1 MDQLLS
7 LLRDNGVS
15 PSDASVGVLA
25 AGLFASLLLRSA
37 RLALL
42 VCLIFFILQRLLHE
56 EEEKRKVLP
65 GEKEESSPDVP
76 QREDSSA
83 QVVSASKASV
93 SSTPNRRREGGEEGA
108 DSYLPSYQQRKLLD
122 NRSFSKPVL
131 THDRKKL
138 LDHIYAEME
147 SSRKKKSQ

>member
-15 PSDASVGVLA
+15 PSDASVGVLS
-25 AGLFASLLLRSA
+25 AGLFASFLLRSA

-42 VCLIFFILQRLLHE
+42 VCLIFFILQRLLQE
-56 EEEKRKVLP
+56 EEEKRKVL
-65 GEKEESSPDVP
+65 GEKESSSPDVP

-108 DSYLPSYQQRKLLD
+108 DSYLPSYQQRKILD
-122 NRSFSKPVL
+122 NRNFSKPVL
-131 THDRKKL
+131 AHDRKKL